1 MLQDPNR
8 GELEDHNKATVS
20 ESAVSN
26 RPGVSVQLPLFL
38 ILNSLNLLCCTR
50 FQEPFVASRGLQSL

>member
-26 RPGVSVQLPLFL
+26 RPGVAARNGMPGGHV
-38 ILNSLNLLCCTR
+38 R
-50 FQEPFVASRGLQSL
+50 